1 MSANSQERPTMMNC
15 AMNMGAVLGLY
26 YIGKFCLFP
35 LSLHSTMAAM
45 LFLGLTLVVP
55 FLVYR
60 LVKYY
65 RDRFLGGNIDF
76 ARAFVVALL
85 VMAFGSLLASVAH
98 YVYFA
103 YIDGGAMVGVLE
115 QGIEQL
121 SSIDLS
127 ALEGVE
133 DAESVATGLNSYI
146 EMMRSTAA
154 RLRMMSPI
162 DMTMGMLGNNVSWA
176 FFVALLTALLIS
188 VRRRK

>member
-1 MSANSQERPTMMNC
+1 
-15 AMNMGAVLGLY
+15 MNMGAVLGLY

-65 RDRFLGGNIDF
+65 RDCFLGGNIDF

-115 QGIEQL
+115 QGIEQM